1 MADRQAGG
9 REFAIGV
16 VTLGAF
22 VSVAEQRTVGPLEVE
37 HHSQRLSNRSL
48 GKGRA
53 TAVHEQ
59 ALGLGGDL
67 VRYLRLDHL
76 ATADRCKVV
85 TGGPVLGLV
94 LDVDVEFASLERF
107 ERYVAV
113 PIELDFHAVDVVLA
127 AVDRQ
132 VLAPIILDPLENDL
146 PPRRH
151 RSDAIRPAAQRRFEG
166 CGLEVAVFPV
176 MLWQHR

>member
-1 MADRQAGG
+1 MADRRAGG
-9 REFAIGV
+9 RELARV
-16 VTLGAF
+16 LVNLVTL
-22 VSVAEQRTVGPLEVE
+22 VSVAEQRTVDPLEFE

-59 ALGLGGDL
+59 ALGLGRDL

-94 LDVDVEFASLERF
+94 LNVDVEFASLERF

-113 PIELDFHAVDVVLA
+113 PIELDFHAVD
-127 AVDRQ
+127 
-132 VLAPIILDPLENDL
+132 
-146 PPRRH
+146 
-151 RSDAIRPAAQRRFEG
+151 
-166 CGLEVAVFPV
+166 
-176 MLWQHR
+176 